1 MSISI
6 KKMKFGMSRVLI
18 SMLLI
23 ITMLCS
29 GNVYAED
36 MSGGSNNINGAVI
49 PVITDIKFDGQV
61 VLAEGLEG
69 AAIGGEIQT
78 KYTYG
83 CGLGTGKVEE
93 DTNAT
98 KYQWYA
104 STTAKGTLMAIEG
117 SDKPT
122 YLVKKEDAGKYIRV
136 GITPV
141 SIKGKVG
148 KETMSDAILVK
159 YNLKFNDEFDY
170 VAKNGRDSNLTKK
183 WISDCALRYLGNPMT
198 YQVRVPENVEVKDGQ
213 LLIYAR
219 NEHLSKYDYLD
230 QKDHPHT
237 WTAGNIFS
245 KESFKYGVYECSY
258 QYARASGLNQSFWAF
273 TNVPADEKYG
283 HCEPDFPEGHYPNE
297 LQINLLR
304 MKGSKRIVDTFK
316 YYAATNLADKMNKYT
331 AYLRPNDVDSAWEAE
346 QNQDTYQVF
355 LNDCNVRK
363 RKSLPYEI
371 APMNIYL
378 SLAVFPEYAGEL
390 IPSEADNTVMKVD
403 YVRFYEPLTKMYTV
417 RFDVNGGI
425 GNFSSWHVTEGQPS
439 LALPDGTR
447 LTAPATKLFDSWN
460 TKPDGTGIKYA
471 AGATIANVTAD
482 TTLYAQYVDMP
493 KYTISFNPNGGTGN
507 VPSLQVTEGQTSSA
521 LPDGSGFTAP
531 TDMKFHLWNTK
542 ADGTGTMYVA
552 GSTIP
557 NVTADVTLYACY
569 ISKIKSIV
577 FFKSSFVCYLSW
589 RISEGQSTPAFPD
602 GSGFKAPKGKKFDS
616 WNTALDGTGTKYA
629 AGTILTNVT
638 TSMYLYAQ
646 YVDNTPQVIR
656 TIRFNANGG
665 TGSISSLQIVDGQTS
680 AALPDGAGLTA
691 PKGKKFDSWN
701 TASDGSGTKYTA
713 GATVVNVTTNVTLY
727 AQYVDIPQVIHTI
740 SFDANGGTGTV
751 TSIQVADGQASSV
764 LPDGTGLTAPKGK
777 KFDSWNTASD
787 GSGTKYTAG
796 ATVVNVTTNV
806 TLYAQYV
813 DIPQVTR
820 TITFDLNGGTGGV
833 PSLQVADGQAS
844 SALPDGSS
852 LTAPKGKKFDSW
864 NTKADGS
871 GIKYAVGA
879 TVGNVTSDMTLYAQY
894 VDIPQ
899 VIHTISFDANEGTGG
914 VSSQQVADGQAS
926 SALPDGSSLT
936 APKGKKFDSWNTKA
950 DGSGTKYTA
959 GATVVN
965 VTTNVTLYAQY
976 VDIPQV
982 THTISFDAN
991 GGTGT
996 VTSIQV
1002 ADGQASSALADGTGL
1017 TAPTGSKFNSWNTKS
1032 DGSGIKYAAGAT
1044 IPYVTS
1050 DMTLYAQYV
1059 TDSSSSGGS
1068 SHSGGSS
1075 SSGSTSTSDKI
1086 IIDKETKDHKLN
1098 INVESWVNPFT
1109 DVAKSDW
1116 FYKSVAILNQNNIMG
1131 GTDASAFSPD
1141 LGTNRGMIAAILYR
1155 LDGSEETFDSDFKD
1169 VTKGQYYANAVAWA
1183 QNKEIVTGY
1192 GNNIFAPNN
1201 NITREQLVSILWR
1214 YAGSPVVTD
1223 YNGIASFK
1231 DAFDISDYAKQAFT
1245 WAYQQEIISGNG
1257 SNSLNPK
1264 GLATRAEAAMMITN
1278 YVNLVKE
1285 TKCK

>member
-29 GNVYAED
+29 VNVYAED

-49 PVITDIKFDGQV
+49 PVIIDIKFDGQV
-61 VLAEGLEG
+61 VLAEGMEG

-83 CGLGTGKVEE
+83 CGSGTGKVEE

-104 STTAKGTLMAIEG
+104 STTPEGTPLAIEG

-141 SIKGKVG
+141 NIKGRVG
-148 KETMSDAILVK
+148 METISDAILVK
-159 YNLKFNDEFDY
+159 YNLKFNDEFNY
-170 VAKNGRDSNLTKK
+170 IAKDGRDFNLTKK
-183 WISDCALRYLGNPMT
+183 WISDCGLRYLGDPKT

-213 LLIYAR
+213 LMIYAR

-230 QKDHPHT
+230 KKDPPHT

-316 YYAATNLADKMNKYT
+316 YYATTNLADKMNKFT
-331 AYLRPNDVDSAWEAE
+331 AYLRPNDVDSAWELE

-355 LNDCNVRK
+355 FNDRNVRK
-363 RKSLPYEI
+363 TNSFQYEI

-378 SLAVFPEYAGEL
+378 SLAVFPGYSGEL
-390 IPSEADNTVMKVD
+390 IPSQADNSVMKVD

-439 LALPDGTR
+439 LALPDGTG
-447 LTAPATKLFDSWN
+447 LTAPATKLFESWN

-493 KYTISFNPNGGTGN
+493 KYTISFNPNGGTGS

-531 TDMKFHLWNTK
+531 TDMKFHIWNTK
-542 ADGTGTMYVA
+542 ADGTGTMYAA

-569 ISKIKSIV
+569 SSKIKSIV
-577 FFKSSFVCYLSW
+577 FYKSPFVTYLSW

-602 GSGFKAPKGKKFDS
+602 GRGFKAPKGKKFDS
-616 WNTALDGTGTKYA
+616 WNTKVDGAGTKYA

-638 TSMYLYAQ
+638 TSMWLYAQ
-646 YVDNTPQVIR
+646 YI
-656 TIRFNANGG
+656 
-665 TGSISSLQIVDGQTS
+665 
-680 AALPDGAGLTA
+680 
-691 PKGKKFDSWN
+691 
-701 TASDGSGTKYTA
+701 
-713 GATVVNVTTNVTLY
+713 
-727 AQYVDIPQVIHTI
+727 
-740 SFDANGGTGTV
+740 
-751 TSIQVADGQASSV
+751 
-764 LPDGTGLTAPKGK
+764 
-777 KFDSWNTASD
+777 
-787 GSGTKYTAG
+787 
-796 ATVVNVTTNV
+796 
-806 TLYAQYV
+806 
-813 DIPQVTR
+813 DIPQVTH
-820 TITFDLNGGTGGV
+820 TISFYANGGKGSIT
-833 PSLQVADGQAS
+833 SLQVADGQTS
-844 SALPDGSS
+844 SVLPDGSS
-852 LTAPKGKKFDSW
+852 LTAP
-864 NTKADGS
+864 
-871 GIKYAVGA
+871 I
-879 TVGNVTSDMTLYAQY
+879 
-894 VDIPQ
+894 
-899 VIHTISFDANEGTGG
+899 
-914 VSSQQVADGQAS
+914 
-926 SALPDGSSLT
+926 
-936 APKGKKFDSWNTKA
+936 GKKFDSWNTKA
-950 DGSGTKYTA
+950 DGSGTKYIP
-959 GATVVN
+959 GATVAN
-965 VTTNVTLYAQY
+965 VTTDVTLYAQYIDIPQVTHTISFNVNGGTGSVSSLQVADGQTSSVLPDGTGLIAPAGKKFDSWNTKADGRGTKYASGATVANVTSDMTLYAQY

-991 GGTGT
+991 GGTGGISSQQVADGQTSSALLDGSSLTAPAGKRFDSWNTESDGSGTKYTAGAT
-996 VTSIQV
+996 VANVTTDVTLYAQYIDIPQVTHTISFNANGGTGSVSSFQV
-1002 ADGQASSALADGTGL
+1002 ADGQASSVLPDGTGVI
-1017 TAPTGSKFNSWNTKS
+1017 APAGKRFDSWNTES
-1032 DGSGIKYAAGAT
+1032 DGSGTKYIPGAMVAN
-1044 IPYVTS
+1044 VTS

-1059 TDSSSSGGS
+1059 DIPQVTHTISFDANGGTGGISSQQVADGQTSSVLPDGTGVIAPAGKKFDSWNTKADGRGTKYAA
-1068 SHSGGSS
+1068 GV
-1075 SSGSTSTSDKI
+1075 TVANVTSDM
-1086 IIDKETKDHKLN
+1086 T
-1098 INVESWVNPFT
+1098 
-1109 DVAKSDW
+1109 
-1116 FYKSVAILNQNNIMG
+1116 
-1131 GTDASAFSPD
+1131 
-1141 LGTNRGMIAAILYR
+1141 LY
-1155 LDGSEETFDSDFKD
+1155 
-1169 VTKGQYYANAVAWA
+1169 A
-1183 QNKEIVTGY
+1183 
-1192 GNNIFAPNN
+1192 
-1201 NITREQLVSILWR
+1201 
-1214 YAGSPVVTD
+1214 
-1223 YNGIASFK
+1223 
-1231 DAFDISDYAKQAFT
+1231 
-1245 WAYQQEIISGNG
+1245 
-1257 SNSLNPK
+1257 
-1264 GLATRAEAAMMITN
+1264 
-1278 YVNLVKE
+1278 
-1285 TKCK
+1285 